1 MDYIVPPK
9 KENQVGFLR
18 TIDVHRTLPDF
29 INMKIFLSP
38 PFFFNSWFL
47 LFSLANEYHT
57 APAKHLVNFKDLNR
71 ILKSEIFLHK
81 ED

>member
-1 MDYIVPPK
+1 MMDYIVPPK

-38 PFFFNSWFL
+38 PFFFNS
-47 LFSLANEYHT
+47 
-57 APAKHLVNFKDLNR
+57 
-71 ILKSEIFLHK
+71 
-81 ED
+81 